1 MACRRRDWFYP
12 QDSLLENDSGLID
25 RIKQWYAGKIIDV
38 PKDPEMER
46 FLSTFPTFYV
56 QRHWTAK
63 VARALVGFY
72 LRYWAVIWPTL
83 IAAIGAFAAV
93 IGLT

>member
-1 MACRRRDWFYP
+1 MEKD
-12 QDSLLENDSGLID
+12 DGLIS

-46 FLSTFPTFYV
+46 FLSTFPSFYV
-56 QRHWTAK
+56 QRHWTAN

-72 LRYWAVIWPTL
+72 LAYWKWIWTAL
-83 IAAIGAFAAV
+83 IATPAALAAV
-93 IGLT
+93 LKFF